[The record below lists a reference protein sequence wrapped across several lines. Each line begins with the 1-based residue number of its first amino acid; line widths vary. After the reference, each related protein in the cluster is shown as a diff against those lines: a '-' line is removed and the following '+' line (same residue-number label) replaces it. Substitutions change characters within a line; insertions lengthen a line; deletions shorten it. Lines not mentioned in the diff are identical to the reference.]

1 MTQSGHSIN
10 AEYGLEEASAVGE
23 RPELS
28 DTPPVGNCE
37 QMLADAEGAVAH

>member
-23 RPELS
+23 RLS

>member
-1 MTQSGHSIN
+1 M
-10 AEYGLEEASAVGE
+10 SAFGGKADMAFAKKRVRWANGQ
-23 RPELS
+23 LS